1 MLQSN
6 RGARVG
12 MHGNI
17 EDVSGYFLPEESQ
30 FRLERLGNYINF
42 LARLARPRT
51 PAEEQAATPEIR
63 MGELAFCMELLAEQV
78 NLVLREV
85 SWPARRQSPYSSQDH
100 GADPV
105 AGVAR
110 GRK

>member
-1 MLQSN
+1 MSDYSVDDLE
-6 RGARVG
+6 
-12 MHGNI
+12 MP
-17 EDVSGYFLPEESQ
+17 GYFLPEESQ
-30 FRLERLGNYINF
+30 FRLARLANQLNF

-100 GADPV
+100 GADTV